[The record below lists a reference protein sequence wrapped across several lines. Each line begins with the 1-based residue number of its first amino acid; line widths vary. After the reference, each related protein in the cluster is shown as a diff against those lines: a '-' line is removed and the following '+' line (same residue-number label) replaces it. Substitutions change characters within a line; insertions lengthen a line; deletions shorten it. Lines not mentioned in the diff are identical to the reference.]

1 MTPVTVAK
9 ALKLKKR
16 VLGKI
21 NRVTKSI
28 HECNSV
34 LAENTPRHDVL
45 ELVKTRQ
52 LLVDYLIAIKV
63 AISRANDPMPVGVT
77 INRPNNPIVKDIYRL
92 AELRGEIA
100 FWEGIDTTDGLVSTM
115 YRAEAPNSYKATIK
129 ENDVEERVAELEK
142 RIDEIQDKLDAHNA
156 TTKIEVNIPEI
167 ML

>member
-1 MTPVTVAK
+1 MTLAK
-9 ALKLKKR
+9 ALKHKKR

-52 LLVDYLIAIKV
+52 LLVDHLIAVKV
-63 AISRANDPMPVGVT
+63 AINRANDPMPVGVAV
-77 INRPNNPIVKDIYRL
+77 NGANDSIVEDIYRL
-92 AELRGEIA
+92 AELRGDIS
-100 FWEGIDTTDGLVSTM
+100 FWEGINTTDGRVA
-115 YRAEAPNSYKATIK
+115 RASFSHQADADTYKATIK
-129 ENDVEERVAELEK
+129 ENDVEEKVAELEK
-142 RIDEIQDKLDAHNA
+142 RIDEIQDKLDEHNA
-156 TTKIEVNIPEI
+156 TTKININIPEI